1 MPCNVCG
8 RMILVS
14 RMNLHLKIHGGF
26 KPHNCNLCSRT
37 FASKSSLNS
46 HVRFNHLGV
55 SIPFICSTC
64 GKTFTHKKT
73 FENQK
78 MLQELNLSK
87 NQIESIDDNS
97 FDCLKDLR
105 VLYLHENQIYK

>member
-1 MPCNVCG
+1 MPCNECG

-14 RMNLHLKIHGGF
+14 RMNLHLRIHGGF
-26 KPHNCNLCSRT
+26 KPHNCNLCSRA

-73 FENQK
+73 FENHEMSHTGVK
-78 MLQELNLSK
+78 VSK
-87 NQIESIDDNS
+87 KFIETKNEKKIFIKFVSYYI
-97 FDCLKDLR
+97 
-105 VLYLHENQIYK
+105 